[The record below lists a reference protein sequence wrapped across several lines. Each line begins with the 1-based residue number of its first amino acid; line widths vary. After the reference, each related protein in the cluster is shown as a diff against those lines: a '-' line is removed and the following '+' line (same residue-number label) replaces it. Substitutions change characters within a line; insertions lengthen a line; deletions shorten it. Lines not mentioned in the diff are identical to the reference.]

1 MDFGSLHNRYEIL
14 HIFHNVRL
22 IMELYNVLEDQPP
35 VATCRLDFGGL
46 CMLIRYVAHVAQLQL
61 AEERQLTNLVHGS
74 PLVQWQGF
82 FLKFSADS
90 HIPNWVEQILE
101 DGGLAFLSH
110 YILKVRLVV
119 CAGALERKRV
129 FTLEIIPRFLRY
141 RAVWSLNKGALR
153 QMWRRQLGAS
163 RERLLIVEEQ
173 YIYDSKQA
181 WVLIRVISTHILVDL
196 PENAEVAVEA
206 HRYLIIL

>member
-1 MDFGSLHNRYEIL
+1 VSEGQWYLFRVELVFLVVLEISLSLFSHFDFNCLDNLMDFGSLHNRYEIL

-90 HIPNWVEQILE
+90 HIPN
-101 DGGLAFLSH
+101 
-110 YILKVRLVV
+110 
-119 CAGALERKRV
+119 
-129 FTLEIIPRFLRY
+129 
-141 RAVWSLNKGALR
+141 
-153 QMWRRQLGAS
+153 
-163 RERLLIVEEQ
+163 
-173 YIYDSKQA
+173 
-181 WVLIRVISTHILVDL
+181 
-196 PENAEVAVEA
+196 
-206 HRYLIIL
+206 